1 MRSCWCISAAI
12 CSAFVGVTDCL
23 VNNYLPTTNN
33 IQKIHNGSSQHE
45 SRRLPKLVSSKQ
57 HSQQKRKIHLY
68 TMSEDDSRENE
79 IRRKVIILS
88 CNIILLFWCTLFCL
102 YNWLLEVNQY
112 MLINK
117 NRLSPL
123 LSLYNHNQCLHLL
136 LSYIENIMQMLD

>member
-45 SRRLPKLVSSKQ
+45 SRMLPKLVSSKQ
-57 HSQQKRKIHLY
+57 HSQRKRKIHLY
-68 TMSEDDSRENE
+68 MSEDDSRENE

-88 CNIILLFWCTLFCL
+88 CYIIVLMYPFLFVQLAA
-102 YNWLLEVNQY
+102 
-112 MLINK
+112 
-117 NRLSPL
+117 
-123 LSLYNHNQCLHLL
+123 
-136 LSYIENIMQMLD
+136 